1 MLSSNFS
8 EHRGLAE
15 NLWGF
20 LCCSLC
26 VLKCTGLLIPWDP
39 QHLLEQ
45 VSVNLVSVVCYFC
58 TRGSLAQM
66 SECTSAPSRELWE
79 VCGGNISLLLL
90 VCICSLWCS
99 WGANHVLDVILST
112 FWNFSTGSGSFPY
125 FVSVV
130 GLLEDKNCLSGRG
143 KLGSLFQPTLTVSGV
158 LLAWMSLFLLD

>member
-58 TRGSLAQM
+58 TRGSVAQM
-66 SECTSAPSRELWE
+66 SECTLPLPENCERFVEGISACRSLSVYV
-79 VCGGNISLLLL
+79 VCGVHG
-90 VCICSLWCS
+90 
-99 WGANHVLDVILST
+99 GANHVLDVILST